1 MKRATLQESMKKRIV
16 TYHIDDAAYFKSLFA
31 AQGATPQEIE
41 NIVDCMNAWQAK
53 YTLIGTPQQYPD
65 RYELYDADGRA
76 MYIKDLNGYQK
87 GIIINACIEH
97 YMGHLRAEDVTGV
110 VAITERLVAQEIA

>member
-16 TYHIDDAAYFKSLFA
+16 TYHIDDAAYFKKLFA

-53 YTLIGTPQQYPD
+53 YTLIGTPGQYPD
-65 RYELYDADGRA
+65 RYELYDAYGNKLS
-76 MYIKDLNGYQK
+76 ITELNGYQK
-87 GIIINACIEH
+87 GIVINACIKH
-97 YMGHLRAEDVTGV
+97 YMGELAQEDVTGV
-110 VAITERLVAQEIA
+110 YAITERFTEEVA